1 MTAAAA
7 LLLLGCRAAPVAP
20 APAVTLSDSKLSA
33 TLGGSG
39 PGLGQLTEMKTPT
52 GANVIDPG
60 SPGPVWSAAFVST
73 GTGTIG
79 LTSATAKCASTA
91 VSGVSPTSATF
102 DWLGC
107 AVTAHGGAVNV
118 TLAVTLSDGLLE
130 YTIAF
135 GSDGSISLC
144 PCPPPP
150 TQPTARPRIAPGN
163 SAGCPFSRHRLLGR
177 RRLLVQPQPTPCLTG
192 PSRRGD
198 H

>member
-1 MTAAAA
+1 MAAAAA
-7 LLLLGCRAAPVAP
+7 LLLLGCRAASVAP

-33 TLGGSG
+33 TLGGG
-39 PGLGQLTEMKTPT
+39 AQQGLGQLTEMKTPT

-60 SPGPVWSAAFVST
+60 SSGPVWSAAFVST

-91 VSGVSPTSATF
+91 VSGVSSTSATF

-144 PCPPPP
+144 PCSPPYPHNPHTGHPTPP
-150 TQPTARPRIAPGN
+150 TPP
-163 SAGCPFSRHRLLGR
+163 
-177 RRLLVQPQPTPCLTG
+177 
-192 PSRRGD
+192 
-198 H
+198 

>member
-20 APAVTLSDSKLSA
+20 ASAVTLSDSKLSA
-33 TLGGSG
+33 TLGGG
-39 PGLGQLTEMKTPT
+39 AQQALGQLTEMKTPT

-60 SPGPVWSAAFVST
+60 TSGPVWSAAFVST

-144 PCPPPP
+144 PCPSSP
-150 TQPTARPRIAPGN
+150 AP
-163 SAGCPFSRHRLLGR
+163 
-177 RRLLVQPQPTPCLTG
+177 
-192 PSRRGD
+192 
-198 H
+198 

>member
-1 MTAAAA
+1 MAAAA
-7 LLLLGCRAAPVAP
+7 TLLLLGCRAASVAP
-20 APAVTLSDSKLSA
+20 ASAVTLSDSKLSA
-33 TLGGSG
+33 TLGAGG
-39 PGLGQLTEMKTPT
+39 AQQGLGQLTEMKTPT

-60 SPGPVWSAAFVST
+60 SSGPVWSAAFVST

-91 VSGVSPTSATF
+91 VSGVSSTSATF

-144 PCPPPP
+144 PRPSPPP
-150 TQPTARPRIAPGN
+150 THTHTG
-163 SAGCPFSRHRLLGR
+163 H
-177 RRLLVQPQPTPCLTG
+177 PTPPTPL
-192 PSRRGD
+192 
-198 H
+198 